1 MKIFNLNL
9 SLMKK
14 TSFKGILFFS
24 LVLGLSFGLPLI
36 SSAADC
42 MQANSI
48 GCFDRFGTFYPK
60 DIKGLPP
67 CCGNQ

>member
-1 MKIFNLNL
+1 MFSLNL
-9 SLMKK
+9 YFMKK
-14 TSFKGILFFS
+14 ISLKRVFFFS
-24 LVLGLSFGLPLI
+24 LVLGLSLGLPLI

-67 CCGNQ
+67 CCGET

>member
-1 MKIFNLNL
+1 MTKSKNKGFLALCLVLFL
-9 SLMKK
+9 SL
-14 TSFKGILFFS
+14 IIPQLAE
-24 LVLGLSFGLPLI
+24 
-36 SSAADC
+36 AADC

-67 CCGNQ
+67 CCGNP

>member
-1 MKIFNLNL
+1 
-9 SLMKK
+9 MKK
-14 TSFKGILFFS
+14 TGSKGVLVFCTIVAISFAT
-24 LVLGLSFGLPLI
+24 PLI

-42 MQANSI
+42 MQAESI

-67 CCGNQ
+67 CCPNQ